1 MFKFRLSHLP
11 AYHFEHFSNFSLSS
25 SIEWDKPFFMVVSL
39 LHGTTYKASVLWLA
53 NCNIRENIKRLLY
66 TTSKCWNIDLKTL
79 MIMDPNL
86 TVHKCSI
93 DESIWHVKGITKFLQ
108 VSKVSGFWSSVRLI
122 FSLKLILSMPHQF
135 IFAAYQSPSLF
146 YKWKMLL
153 KQLISWEDRKK
164 RKKKLA
170 V

>member
-1 MFKFRLSHLP
+1 
-11 AYHFEHFSNFSLSS
+11 
-25 SIEWDKPFFMVVSL
+25 MVVSL

-53 NCNIRENIKRLLY
+53 NCNIRENVKRLLY

-79 MIMDPNL
+79 MFMDPNL

-93 DESIWHVKGITKFLQ
+93 DESIWHVKDITKFLQ